1 MSDYYTEQLVKK
13 QAGMKDI
20 VIKAALVA
28 VTIVSV
34 LIVFLFPFG
43 IILPVLAVILD
54 VQDEETKKKNR
65 DALFADLNGDL
76 DIDKIMNKA
85 KRKRMFS
92 ANVNDLEI
100 LAPADSIEVRQYQK
114 AKTYNYSSG
123 SGQAALYALVVS
135 ERGEQKK
142 IIFEPNDTIVEGFY
156 MMAPRKVVRK

>member
-13 QAGMKDI
+13 KPDMKDMMT
-20 VIKAALVA
+20 KAILIA
-28 VTIVSV
+28 VTIVSILAV
-34 LIVFLFPFG
+34 LYYPI
-43 IILPVLAVILD
+43 IILVPVLLIGLD
-54 VQDEETKKKNR
+54 IFMFHRLKVEYEY
-65 DALFADLNGDL
+65 LYVNGDL

>member
-54 VQDEETKKKNR
+54 VLMFRRLNVEYEY
-65 DALFADLNGDL
+65 LFVNGDL

-123 SGQAALYALVVS
+123 SGQAALYALVS

>member
-43 IILPVLAVILD
+43 IILPGLAVMFRRLN
-54 VQDEETKKKNR
+54 VEYEY
-65 DALFADLNGDL
+65 LFVNGDL

>member
-34 LIVFLFPFG
+34 LIVFLCPFG

-54 VQDEETKKKNR
+54 VLMFRRLNVEYEY
-65 DALFADLNGDL
+65 LFVNGDL

>member
-1 MSDYYTEQLVKK
+1 MEYEY
-13 QAGMKDI
+13 
-20 VIKAALVA
+20 
-28 VTIVSV
+28 
-34 LIVFLFPFG
+34 LF
-43 IILPVLAVILD
+43 V
-54 VQDEETKKKNR
+54 
-65 DALFADLNGDL
+65 NGDL

-142 IIFEPNDTIVEGFY
+142 IIFGPNDTIVEGFY

>member
-54 VQDEETKKKNR
+54 VLMFRRLNVEYEY
-65 DALFADLNGDL
+65 LFVNGDL

-100 LAPADSIEVRQYQK
+100 LAPADSIEVQK